1 MSFQMIHMEIA
12 YRVMEKLSLTEG
24 REAFMLGS
32 VAPDAVH
39 MRADYTV
46 ESKIHS
52 HLFEGCGPWGDVRD
66 NERWLRNIDQFWNAY
81 GKDETE
87 VSLKMLAAGIF
98 VHCMTDYW
106 NDVTIWNGT
115 RREYVPPMDPGQF
128 REAFYTEAKAID
140 KWLYHTSAHTGEIR
154 SLLAAAEEE
163 SLADYFTAEDTAKIK
178 KHLLNVQYNA
188 PVPDISGFTYYPRP
202 KLERFLADVPE
213 DIARRLRAKGITGS
227 LSSLP

>member
-52 HLFEGCGPWGDVRD
+52 HLFEGCGPWGETRD
-66 NERWLRNIDQFWNAY
+66 NDRWLRNMDRFW
-81 GKDETE
+81 ETFGE
-87 VSLKMLAAGIF
+87 AVTDPRRRMLVAGILT
-98 VHCMTDYW
+98 HCITDYW
-106 NDVTIWNGT
+106 NDISIWTAT

-202 KLERFLADVPE
+202 KLEQFLADVPE

>member
-115 RREYVPPMDPGQF
+115 RWEYVPPMDPARF
-128 REAFYTEAKAID
+128 KNEFYVEANAID
-140 KWLYHTSAHTGEIR
+140 KWLYRNSRHTEEIR
-154 SLLAAAEEE
+154 ALLAAAKAQG
-163 SLADYFTAEDTAKIK
+163 LADYFTAEDTRKIK
-178 KHLLNVQYNA
+178 HHLLNVQYDVP
-188 PVPDISGFTYYPRP
+188 PVDIAEFMYYTRE
-202 KLERFLADVPE
+202 KLEKFLDDVTE
-213 DIARRLRAKGITGS
+213 DVCRS
-227 LSSLP
+227 LSDRGLFSE

>member
-12 YRVMEKLSLTEG
+12 YRVMDKLGLTEG

-66 NERWLRNIDQFWNAY
+66 NERWLRNIDEFWNTY
-81 GKDETE
+81 GKDETD

-98 VHCMTDYW
+98 VHCLTDYW

-115 RREYVPPMDPGQF
+115 RREYVPPMDPAQF
-128 REAFYTEAKAID
+128 KNEFYVEANAID
-140 KWLYHTSAHTGEIR
+140 KWLYQNSRHTEEIR
-154 SLLAAAEEE
+154 ALLAAAKAQG
-163 SLADYFTAEDTAKIK
+163 LADYFTAEDTTKIK
-178 KHLLNVQYNA
+178 PHLLNVQYDVP
-188 PVPDISGFTYYPRP
+188 PVEIAGFRYYTRE
-202 KLERFLADVPE
+202 KLEKFLGDVTE
-213 DIARRLRAKGITGS
+213 DVCRS
-227 LSSLP
+227 LKDRGLFSE

>member
-12 YRVMEKLSLTEG
+12 YRVMEKLGLTEG

-52 HLFEGCGPWGDVRD
+52 HLFEGCGPWGETRD
-66 NERWLRNIDQFWNAY
+66 NDRWLRNMDRFW
-81 GKDETE
+81 ETFGE
-87 VSLKMLAAGIF
+87 AVTDPRRRMLVAGILT
-98 VHCMTDYW
+98 HCITDYW
-106 NDVTIWNGT
+106 NDISIWTAT
-115 RREYVPPMDPGQF
+115 RREYVPPMDPARF
-128 REAFYTEAKAID
+128 KNEFYVEANAID
-140 KWLYHTSAHTGEIR
+140 KWLHRNSCHTEEIR
-154 SLLAAAEEE
+154 ALLAAAKAQG
-163 SLADYFTAEDTAKIK
+163 LADYFTAEDTAKIK

-202 KLERFLADVPE
+202 KLEQFLADVPE